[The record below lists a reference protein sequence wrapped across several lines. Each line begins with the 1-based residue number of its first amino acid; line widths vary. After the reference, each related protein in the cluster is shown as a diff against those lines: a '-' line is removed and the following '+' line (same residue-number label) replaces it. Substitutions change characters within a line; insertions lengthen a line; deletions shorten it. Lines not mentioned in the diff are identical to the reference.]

1 MPSEKSTIS
10 VYFLYKNLTIVLP
23 VSPTQ
28 SELSSLTLISCK
40 THITRFYRC
49 LSGTE
54 LGMPENSKHPFLE
67 CCSSNSSSDV
77 MLSNVYSIYPCS
89 VLLSRFVVRRY
100 RLVMQWKIPFSKS
113 FSIFLQLTSGK
124 NLVMPWFIENCL
136 RQKHTSVQTDD
147 HEKVKTLYPH
157 HHVPYAW
164 KTW

>member
-40 THITRFYRC
+40 THITSFYRC

-67 CCSSNSSSDV
+67 CCSNLCCRLSRSTGSLFKILNTLGKTFAVFHVTETLNFSSHSNSSSDV

-89 VLLSRFVVRRY
+89 VLMSRFVVRRY
-100 RLVMQWKIPFSKS
+100 RLVMQ
-113 FSIFLQLTSGK
+113 
-124 NLVMPWFIENCL
+124 
-136 RQKHTSVQTDD
+136 
-147 HEKVKTLYPH
+147 
-157 HHVPYAW
+157 
-164 KTW
+164 